1 MNDNWI
7 LIYFGIVN
15 LISAITF
22 IVDKKLAQIKKS
34 RIPEAVLHFLEALGG
49 VFSIF
54 ILMYIIQ
61 HKSRKSKYFFSKLVY
76 FGMVVSHL
84 FINEF
89 YSMDIFYKESPLTD

>member
-61 HKSRKSKYFFSKLVY
+61 HKSRKSKYFLVNWFILVWWLVIY
-76 FGMVVSHL
+76 LLMNSIQWTFFIKSHH
-84 FINEF
+84 
-89 YSMDIFYKESPLTD
+89 